1 MQSTSTNKLETLNE
15 AVFTGDL
22 ILLFAPGQKP
32 AMLLVELS
40 PGSRSSNPKASRIT
54 VRQVG
59 VHYLKKPGY
68 CRVSGPDVYFNKG
81 EGDDTSDD
89 DDTAS
94 EASVDA
100 SARPLSA
107 YVARFPEECQ
117 VEYRVNPHGRDVLMN
132 YWGGECPFCDGLHYY
147 CPGCGPARLFP
158 DLWGGCGVDQA
169 CPVCLGY
176 NFAMDDKDALRVIEY
191 YTDRLHRG
199 DAKCDGGYAEMKR
212 EILDMVRER
221 YESINAQREE
231 MGFHSYDVN
240 KTVEGS
246 KITLKAPNE
255 ECWPTLT
262 DWAELNDA
270 VSGKL
275 IRNTPVAEPCYYG
288 DEDDQKL
295 CDTIVDQWS
304 NSTFQSLQPTG
315 YCYPLD
321 YACPVVSTPTGT
333 PQTECDLG
341 PAPVYTI
348 NATEPEDVAEG
359 IQFAK
364 THNLRLVIRN
374 TGHDLLGSLQIWL
387 KYIQQGLEYHEEY
400 QPPSQCQHT
409 SWTGSAFTVRGGY
422 LWGDLYAAAFERDLI
437 VVGGQDP
444 TVGVL
449 GGYLQ
454 GGGHSPASRDFG
466 LAVDQVLE
474 LKVVLAS
481 GELVT
486 ANACENRDLFFALRG
501 GGGGTYGVVVSATL
515 KAHPSRPAIT
525 HTLVIYPLPSRK
537 DPLATTMVL
546 IDVVAEIL
554 SAYPALSDG
563 GFSGYGGWGIDKI
576 DSPIATAPT
585 PVMEN
590 GGYSHV
596 FAKLDDSD
604 DALEEAQR
612 FVHATL
618 MQRLRK
624 YNGSG
629 IMIQEIWERYP
640 SFGDYYTAATRA
652 EQQVGFSKMA
662 LTSRL
667 LDKASLTGDTA
678 QLKEMLRVTSTNS
691 PDVPEKATIW
701 TMLFLVGGGKVLN
714 SPTNPST
721 DRYVGVHPA
730 WRNAYL
736 LAIPTSILPEDADDT
751 SLKRMQH
758 DTTYRKTDA
767 LRALAPNMGSYMN
780 DGDRYNRWW
789 QTDFFGDNY
798 PRLRAIKDEY
808 DPDHVFYCPTCVG
821 SEEWREVPLEDKVDF
836 DSKVRA

>member
-1 MQSTSTNKLETLNE
+1 MALGVSLVALGLVALVGQS
-15 AVFTGDL
+15 
-22 ILLFAPGQKP
+22 FAR
-32 AMLLVELS
+32 E
-40 PGSRSSNPKASRIT
+40 
-54 VRQVG
+54 
-59 VHYLKKPGY
+59 H
-68 CRVSGPDVYFNKG
+68 C
-81 EGDDTSDD
+81 
-89 DDTAS
+89 
-94 EASVDA
+94 
-100 SARPLSA
+100 
-107 YVARFPEECQ
+107 
-117 VEYRVNPHGRDVLMN
+117 
-132 YWGGECPFCDGLHYY
+132 
-147 CPGCGPARLFP
+147 
-158 DLWGGCGVDQA
+158 
-169 CPVCLGY
+169 
-176 NFAMDDKDALRVIEY
+176 
-191 YTDRLHRG
+191 
-199 DAKCDGGYAEMKR
+199 KC
-212 EILDMVRER
+212 V
-221 YESINAQREE
+221 
-231 MGFHSYDVN
+231 
-240 KTVEGS
+240 
-246 KITLKAPNE
+246 PNE
-255 ECWPTLT
+255 GCWPTLT

-275 IRNTPVAEPCYYG
+275 IRNTPVAEPCYSYG

-321 YACPVVSTPTGT
+321 YSCPVVSTPIGK
-333 PQTECDLG
+333 PQGECDLG

-348 NATEPEDVAEG
+348 NATEPEDVVEG

-364 THNLRLVIRN
+364 THNLRLVIKN
-374 TGHDLLGSLQIWL
+374 TGHDLLARSQGYGSLQIWL
-387 KYIQQGLEYHEEY
+387 KYIQEGIEFHEEY
-400 QPPSQCQHT
+400 QSPSQCKHT
-409 SWTGSAFTVRGGY
+409 NWTGNAFTVRGGY
-422 LWGDLYAAAFERDLI
+422 LWGDLYSAAFERNLI

-474 LKVVLAS
+474 LKVILAS

-525 HTLVIYPLPSRK
+525 HTLVVYPLPNRK
-537 DPLATTMVL
+537 DPLAATMAL
-546 IDVVAEIL
+546 IDAVADIL

-563 GFSGYGGWGIDKI
+563 GFSGYAGWGVDKV
-576 DSPIATAPT
+576 DSPIAGAPAS
-585 PVMEN
+585 VMEN
-590 GGYSHV
+590 GGYSHA

-612 FVHATL
+612 FVSATL

-629 IMIQEIWERYP
+629 LMISESWERYP
-640 SFGDYYTAATRA
+640 SFEDYYMAATRA
-652 EQQVGFSKMA
+652 QQQVGFSKMT

-667 LDKASLTGDTA
+667 LDKASLTGDPA
-678 QLKEMLRVTSTNS
+678 QLKEMLRITSTNS

-701 TMLFLVGGGKVLN
+701 TMLFLVGGGKVLD
-714 SPTNPST
+714 NPADASA

-730 WRNAYL
+730 WRKAYL
-736 LAIPTSILPEDADDT
+736 LAVPTSILPENADDR
-751 SLKRMQH
+751 SFKKMQQ
-758 DTTYRKTDA
+758 DTTYRKADA
-767 LRALAPNMGSYMN
+767 MRALAPNMGSYLN
-780 DGDRYNRWW
+780 DGDRHNPWW

-821 SEEWREVPLEDKVDF
+821 SEEWREIPVEGKVYGTLCW
-836 DSKVRA
+836 A